1 MTTLSDLL
9 DQEFFEAAAYR
20 SIYTLDQALVLKN
33 TRDLV
38 VAPEDGESSA
48 RRSCDER
55 SAIELDARGVTD
67 EGGKAL
73 IRLRDY
79 ICQSGERQVAE
90 RPVTFLA
97 TPVSGDQPIFL
108 TCDIEIAP
116 DSDDVTVAVY
126 SWSPGGER
134 AGRIPFSWRMRLRY
148 ATLIL

>member
-20 SIYTLDQALVLKN
+20 SIYTVDKAVVLKN

-38 VAPEDGESSA
+38 VAPKDGERSA

-73 IRLRDY
+73 IRLKDY
-79 ICQSGERQVAE
+79 ICPSGDRQEAE

-97 TPVSGDQPIFL
+97 TPASGDQPIFL
-108 TCDIEIAP
+108 TCDIQVVP
-116 DSDDVTVAVY
+116 NSDDVTVAVY
-126 SWSPGGER
+126 SWSPDGKL

-148 ATLIL
+148 AVLID